1 MTNER
6 FESVVDEQ
14 FKRCKSTLYH
24 KSNEYSSEEDRLH
37 NFKCAG
43 GYQNKDP
50 KDALLG
56 MMTKHLVSISDMC
69 QDGKPHTLDL
79 WNEKITDAI
88 NYLLLLKGLVVE
100 EDDKKT
106 AWLPLVQTNFVKDE
120 NNLTWEH
127 KEVNN
132 E

>member
-1 MTNER
+1 MNSNR
-6 FESVVDEQ
+6 FNTVVKEQ
-14 FKRCKSTLYH
+14 FNMCESILCFKAD
-24 KSNEYSSEEDRLH
+24 EYATDDDRLH

-69 QDGKPHTLDL
+69 QDGKPHSLDL

-88 NYLLLLKGLVVE
+88 NYMLLLKGLVVE
-100 EDDKKT
+100 E
-106 AWLPLVQTNFVKDE
+106 AISYLDE
-120 NNLTWEH
+120 Q
-127 KEVNN
+127 
-132 E
+132 